1 MNSYIFLV
9 NKFVMFPKTIS
20 KEIMEPATAATFLAE
35 QTPSSDMFAKRAK
48 ILYMRFS
55 GILSV
60 HSSVSISTRS
70 HVACFVG
77 SQ

>member
-1 MNSYIFLV
+1 
-9 NKFVMFPKTIS
+9 
-20 KEIMEPATAATFLAE
+20 MEPATEATFLAE
-35 QTPSSDMFAKRAK
+35 QTPLSDMFAKRAE
-48 ILYMRFS
+48 ILDMHFS

-60 HSSVSISTRS
+60 RSSVSISTPI